1 MKYAIRHIGSSE
13 FLSGFMGDNITPS
26 WVQGW
31 DHPDMLLYP
40 TVEEALQVLELVVAD
55 GLMPLIE
62 EITR

>member
-1 MKYAIRHIGSSE
+1 
-13 FLSGFMGDNITPS
+13 MGDNITPS

-55 GLMPLIE
+55 GFMPLIE
-62 EITR
+62 EIK